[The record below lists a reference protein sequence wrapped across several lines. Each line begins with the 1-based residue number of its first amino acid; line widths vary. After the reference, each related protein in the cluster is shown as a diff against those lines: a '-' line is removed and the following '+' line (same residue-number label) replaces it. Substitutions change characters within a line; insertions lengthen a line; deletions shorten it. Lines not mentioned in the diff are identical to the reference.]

1 MDNREPKPKS
11 KKPRLRSMKAM
22 LAETITE
29 LTVISQ
35 DATQKPAKRSDAVMT
50 KATLLQSLYQTQSE
64 EARARLKHADVDALT
79 KEVERL
85 RAENAELRA
94 RQAVPIVRPDREETF
109 EEKLFRLT
117 GKKEE
122 LCIQA

>member
-1 MDNREPKPKS
+1 MDNREPKPKG

-22 LAETITE
+22 LAETIAE
-29 LTVISQ
+29 LTAISQ

-79 KEVERL
+79 KEAERL

-94 RQAVPIVRPDREETF
+94 RQAVPIVRPDESF
-109 EEKLFRLT
+109 EEKLKRHSI
-117 GKKEE
+117 EE
-122 LCIQA
+122 ESHV